1 MASWQQRVSHIS
13 AWYHIDLIIL
23 KIRRPVC
30 LFVNLSFFLSICLS
44 IHLTSHVYIMRIHPL
59 IIHPI
64 HPIRPSIHPS
74 IHPYQHIYLY
84 RYVRIDPG
92 FYWSFGVRLQEVL
105 PRKISEPIVDTSFG
119 HVWSAGAMLV
129 LRNVSCIIYYVNL

>member
-1 MASWQQRVSHIS
+1 MATTCESHIRLVS
-13 AWYHIDLIIL
+13 Y
-23 KIRRPVC
+23 RPDYLENPSTC
-30 LFVNLSFFLSICLS
+30 LSICQSVFLS
-44 IHLTSHVYIMRIHPL
+44 VYLSVDPSNVTCLYNAYSSIDHPSD
-59 IIHPI
+59 PSD
-64 HPIRPSIHPS
+64 PSIHPS